1 MDEATRRTWSG
12 VFLTLGST
20 MAVGAMLRWAR
31 WQDSGASGS
40 HPQVLWVL
48 AFSAAGFLLVSAQLW
63 LPIWV
68 RRRADRQTEQA
79 RAEASDAYWAG
90 E

>member
-1 MDEATRRTWSG
+1 M
-12 VFLTLGST
+12 
-20 MAVGAMLRWAR
+20 
-31 WQDSGASGS
+31 
-40 HPQVLWVL
+40 LWVL
-48 AFSAAGFLLVSAQLW
+48 AFSALGFLLVSAQLW

-68 RRRADRQTEQA
+68 RRRTELRTKQA